1 MRYVLTSL
9 LVLMAA
15 VVLFATGCERVA
27 QAPADP
33 GKNDAGSY
41 REDVAEV
48 IVTAERPGWLMPE
61 VVVCSGR
68 MPEVVVHASWSPT
81 PVTLSVLPSADFVN

>member
-1 MRYVLTSL
+1 MRYILTGL

-33 GKNDAGSY
+33 GKNDPGSY

-48 IVTAERPGWLMPE
+48 VVSASEMPE
-61 VVVCSGR
+61 VVVY
-68 MPEVVVHASWSPT
+68 ASWPSA
-81 PVTLSVLPSADFVN
+81 PVALSALPSTLSAN